1 MTMAMEIPWQWHA
14 SSAMKSLRDRNNV
27 WFIWDA
33 EHHTD
38 IQRKETEAVIWTLMS
53 LWHAPTR
60 AHEEAINSDDTT
72 DG

>member
-1 MTMAMEIPWQWHA
+1 MAVEEIHNTTRHGWG
-14 SSAMKSLRDRNNV
+14 
-27 WFIWDA
+27 IWDA

-38 IQRKETEAVIWTLMS
+38 IQRKETEAVLWTLMS